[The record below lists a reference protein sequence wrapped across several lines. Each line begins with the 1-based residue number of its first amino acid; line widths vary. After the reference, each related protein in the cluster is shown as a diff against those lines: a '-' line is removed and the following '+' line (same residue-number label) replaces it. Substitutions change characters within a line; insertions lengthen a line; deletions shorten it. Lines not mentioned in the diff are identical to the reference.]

1 MCGRYTFVETGKL
14 WERFGVEGAQLV
26 PRYNVAPTQEMPV
39 ITGSEKRRLIQM
51 RWGLVPHWA
60 KEISIGSR
68 MINARGETVEEKP
81 SFRSS
86 FRHKRCLVPAD
97 GFFEWQRQ
105 NGLKVPYRFTLANGG
120 LFAMAGLWDRWI
132 SPNGDEI
139 QTFTII
145 TTTANELVGTVHDR
159 MPVILSRENE
169 QLWLEGKDAKHLKQL
184 LVPYPAEQMSC
195 YQVSQ
200 LCNSAKNDLPEC
212 ILPA

>member
-26 PRYNVAPTQEMPV
+26 PRYNVAPTQEVPV
-39 ITGSEKRRLIQM
+39 ITGSEKRRLVQM

-120 LFAMAGLWDRWI
+120 LFAMAGLW
-132 SPNGDEI
+132 
-139 QTFTII
+139 T
-145 TTTANELVGTVHDR
+145 VGFRQIETKFKLLPSSQQLPMNWWEQSMTVCR
-159 MPVILSRENE
+159 
-169 QLWLEGKDAKHLKQL
+169 
-184 LVPYPAEQMSC
+184 
-195 YQVSQ
+195 
-200 LCNSAKNDLPEC
+200 
-212 ILPA
+212 